1 MLPVSLYC
9 KKRKRRIIIRILV
22 IAAIVIAAFAVYY
35 YLRIAPVISNV
46 VIESTRMK
54 VSETIDDMTEK
65 QLYNVTYDDF
75 VITRTDDEGKVTFVQ
90 LNSVNVNLFARRV
103 TSLIRSEM
111 KKFESDGVGIP
122 LGTITG
128 IPLLSEL
135 GPELTYNVL
144 NLGVVDADFTSD
156 FTGAGTNQTL
166 HRIYMRIV
174 INMKIILPGYS
185 LSFDNGSTVL
195 ICENV
200 ISGDVPLGNVSV
212 GGDLVP

>member
-90 LNSVNVNLFARRV
+90 ISSVNVNLFARRV

-111 KKFESDGVGIP
+111 KKFESDGVGI
-122 LGTITG
+122 LS
-128 IPLLSEL
+128 LL
-135 GPELTYNVL
+135 
-144 NLGVVDADFTSD
+144 
-156 FTGAGTNQTL
+156 
-166 HRIYMRIV
+166 
-174 INMKIILPGYS
+174 ILWS
-185 LSFDNGSTVL
+185 R
-195 ICENV
+195 
-200 ISGDVPLGNVSV
+200 
-212 GGDLVP
+212 

>member
-90 LNSVNVNLFARRV
+90 ISSVNVNLFARRV

-144 NLGVVDADFTSD
+144 INGDWSGAWERAQFGSGGRGFHKRLYGRGNESD
-156 FTGAGTNQTL
+156 FASHIYADSYKHEDHSAGL
-166 HRIYMRIV
+166 
-174 INMKIILPGYS
+174 LA
-185 LSFDNGSTVL
+185 LF
-195 ICENV
+195 
-200 ISGDVPLGNVSV
+200 
-212 GGDLVP
+212 